1 MKLITRSWE
10 KNLHL
15 LLSAFA
21 NLPALLA
28 PGASLPK
35 LVFVGDGPARLELE
49 TICRERGFDATFMGH
64 RGGEELAM
72 CYASADIFAFPS
84 FTEVGR
90 YYWMRSQR

>member
-1 MKLITRSWE
+1 M
-10 KNLHL
+10 
-15 LLSAFA
+15 
-21 NLPALLA
+21 
-28 PGASLPK
+28 PK

-84 FTEVGR
+84 FTEVGFR
-90 YYWMRSQR
+90 TMVGSAALTNRLSGKSSWKRLHLGS